1 LFALGLIEVKER
13 LLQIKRMTI
22 SYRAIFLLAL
32 LMPVASHAQVNGLE
46 RSYAERVAMRAI
58 DARCQLFE
66 RGPRRALAGF
76 SAQARG
82 AALRSGSSTQRMDMI
97 AEQAK
102 TAAAAK
108 PCHDPSVQIEVQRI
122 IAAHKG
128 WRAQLTGN
136 YPGLARSWRV
146 DRGGKDIWRAVQ
158 DTGSATRAG
167 LITSATGLSFAVETA
182 DVDTS
187 GARLFLRDL
196 SKLGPPQPSPT
207 LTPPLRN
214 GTTIHVASSR
224 HPAATRARLEQEPR
238 AGTLF
243 IFSEATTRA
252 VLNADPRDTF
262 EIEITS
268 RSGAV
273 TTLLVEVGDLVA
285 AFTFAAE
292 F

>member
-1 LFALGLIEVKER
+1 MILFH
-13 LLQIKRMTI
+13 
-22 SYRAIFLLAL
+22 RAAFILAL
-32 LMPVASHAQVNGLE
+32 LVPVVSHAQVNGLE
-46 RSYAERVAMRAI
+46 RSYAERMAMRAI
-58 DARCQLFE
+58 DERCKLLDT
-66 RGPRRALAGF
+66 GPRRALAGF
-76 SAQARG
+76 TAQARG
-82 AALRSGSSTQRMDMI
+82 AALRSGSSTQRLDMI
-97 AEQAK
+97 AGQAK

-108 PCHDPSVQIEVQRI
+108 ACRDPAVQTEAQRI

-136 YPGLARSWRV
+136 YQGQVRSWRV

-158 DTGSATRAG
+158 DTGGATRAG
-167 LITSATGLSFAVETA
+167 LVASGTGLSFAVETP
-182 DVDTS
+182 DVDAS

-196 SKLGPPQPSPT
+196 TKLGPPQPSRT
-207 LTPPLRN
+207 LSPPLRN
-214 GTTIHVASSR
+214 GTTIYVAASR
-224 HPAATRARLEQEPR
+224 RPAATRARVESRPR

-243 IFSEATTRA
+243 VFSDATTRA

-268 RSGAV
+268 RSGTV
-273 TTLLVEVGDLVA
+273 TRLLVEVGDLVA

>member
-1 LFALGLIEVKER
+1 
-13 LLQIKRMTI
+13 MI
-22 SYRAIFLLAL
+22 SFYRAIFFLAL

-46 RSYAERVAMRAI
+46 RSYDERMAMRAI
-58 DARCQLFE
+58 DERCKLLE
-66 RGPRRALAGF
+66 SGPRRALAGF
-76 SAQARG
+76 TAQARG
-82 AALRSGSSTQRMDMI
+82 AALRSGSSTQRLDLI
-97 AEQAK
+97 ADQAK

-108 PCHDPSVQIEVQRI
+108 PCRDPAVQSEAQRI

-128 WRAQLTGN
+128 WRAQLTGS
-136 YPGLARSWRV
+136 YPGLARSWKV

-158 DTGSATRAG
+158 DTGSATRVG
-167 LITSATGLSFAVETA
+167 LIASGTGLSFAVETPDLNA
-182 DVDTS
+182 S

-196 SKLGPPQPSPT
+196 SKLGPPQPSRT
-207 LTPPLRN
+207 LAPPLRN
-214 GTTIHVASSR
+214 GTTIHVAASR
-224 HPAATRARLEQEPR
+224 RPAATRARVESKPR

-243 IFSEATTRA
+243 VFSDATTRA

-268 RSGAV
+268 RSGTV
-273 TTLLVEVGDLVA
+273 TRLLVEVGDLVA